1 MLIPNLGPYTFIPY
15 SQESVI
21 KKSTKDDNNRAFSIT
36 AFLEDNRART
46 KHIYL
51 TFGDDE
57 SFSIKTD
64 NNKIDFYLEKNSD
77 GHLISLMAGCFAT
90 SYREALELVYHHIQ
104 IILSQWTFKYRRPIG
119 YYEIRI
125 IDKTHNAIWGLPHT
139 APNTLP
145 DIDFPIVIMAESPLS
160 SLITVFK
167 EAMNSQ
173 TGSARFLNYF
183 KIVEAYPSNG
193 PFYEMNR
200 YCKVNNIKNMRRSG
214 IVTEE
219 LLNGAYI
226 QKYHEMFLNKKFTW
240 CKNHLIELRNAIA
253 HPFLKNRS
261 YIDLDNL
268 ETQACISAYAN
279 LLERIAI
286 NILTEEFFIWGQV
299 SEEPTFEQAVK
310 SYLG

>member
-1 MLIPNLGPYTFIPY
+1 MLIPNVGPYSFIPY

-21 KKSTKDDNNRAFSIT
+21 NKSTKDDNSRPFSIT
-36 AFLEDNRART
+36 TFLEDNRART

-51 TFGDDE
+51 TIGVDE
-57 SFSIKTD
+57 SFSIKTE
-64 NNKIDFYLEKNSD
+64 NNTINFYLEKNSD
-77 GHLISLMAGCFAT
+77 GQLISLIAGCFAK
-90 SYREALELVYHHIQ
+90 SYKEALKLVYHLIQ
-104 IILSQWTFKYRRPIG
+104 RILSQWSFKYKRPIG
-119 YYEIRI
+119 FYEIRI
-125 IDKTHNAIWGLPHT
+125 LDKTHNATWRLPHT

-173 TGSARFLNYF
+173 TSSARFLNYF

-214 IVTEE
+214 VVTEE
-219 LLNGAYI
+219 LLNGAYT

-240 CKNHLIELRNAIA
+240 CKSHLIELRNAIA
-253 HPFLKNRS
+253 HPFLKNKS

-286 NILTEEFFIWGQV
+286 NILNEEYFIWGQL
-299 SEEPTFEQAVK
+299 SEDPKFEQAVE